1 MTKLTINNIEESL
14 IDGLDFT
21 KEQRKQI
28 HCYLC
33 NALES
38 GLTLKELNEKCWE
51 DSDAI
56 FQEIF
61 GS

>member
-1 MTKLTINNIEESL
+1 MKKLTINNIEESL

-33 NALES
+33 NALEN
-38 GLTLKELNEKCWE
+38 GLTLKELNEKC
-51 DSDAI
+51 
-56 FQEIF
+56 
-61 GS
+61 